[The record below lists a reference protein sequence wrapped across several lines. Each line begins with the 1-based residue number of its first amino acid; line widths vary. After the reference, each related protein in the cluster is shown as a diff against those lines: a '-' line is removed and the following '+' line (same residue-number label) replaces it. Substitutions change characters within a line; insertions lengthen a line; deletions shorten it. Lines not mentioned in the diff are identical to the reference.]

1 VPPREKNTR
10 GRCRRRYPHPPLASS
25 SWPPKI
31 TMAGAGRRVSRCRR
45 SRRWWPPIRPVIG
58 ESVNQRAA
66 FAIRGHAEVLREPP
80 PHRAAFRLT
89 RQGAAQAPGARRL
102 QSSHGRPPPDTWRT
116 PIDQTIFNIF
126 SQIRTFGTH
135 IPVPLPP
142 QRKLRNRKPFSAF
155 T

>member
-1 VPPREKNTR
+1 VPTPLSAPAAGVEFMAAENHDGGGWPARVTLSEVQALVATN
-10 GRCRRRYPHPPLASS
+10 PPL
-25 SWPPKI
+25 
-31 TMAGAGRRVSRCRR
+31 
-45 SRRWWPPIRPVIG
+45 VIG